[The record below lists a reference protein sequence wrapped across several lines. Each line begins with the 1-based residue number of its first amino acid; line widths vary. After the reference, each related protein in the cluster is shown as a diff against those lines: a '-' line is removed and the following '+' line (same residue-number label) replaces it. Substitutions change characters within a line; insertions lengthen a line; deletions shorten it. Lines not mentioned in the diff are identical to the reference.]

1 MDEPPDE
8 SLNHENTT
16 RTPDNEKNNIEG
28 AGQALHRGSENAG
41 VGSSEPT
48 GDKVSGQANA
58 GSRQTGRR
66 TSEEAEQRSSQ
77 PTEHRLPGHAERKAS
92 QQGERRPSERRTSQ
106 PPNQQLP
113 SLSERKASG
122 KIDGQESLPS
132 EQTGQET
139 SELDDLIP
147 SASDDYLSAR
157 SQQQEYNQHGYWTED
172 SSDPH
177 RLSED
182 IEKDYTQVRQTT
194 EKQAGYRSYY
204 KTLAHIESR
213 TLTDTN
219 DYRETGQRLQ
229 PCTFEDSEAELP
241 SKVSTTEE
249 TESATTIQAYN
260 TQDTELTTSTSH
272 EKLPSITTKV
282 YYSSS
287 PEKVQTTEY
296 TSNIATVFDQGR
308 SSQRSS
314 QNSRRRFP
322 PIVFE
327 DPYHVALRY
336 MEKHNILQIFQQI
349 TENLVYERPDDP
361 LYFMLDQVQGMIK
374 YRDERQSN

>member
-16 RTPDNEKNNIEG
+16 QIPNNEKNNIEG
-28 AGQALHRGSENAG
+28 AGQALHRGSEHAG

-66 TSEEAEQRSSQ
+66 TSEEAEQRSPQS
-77 PTEHRLPGHAERKAS
+77 TEHRLPGHAERRAS
-92 QQGERRPSERRTSQ
+92 LQAERRLSERRTSQ
-106 PPNQQLP
+106 PPNPQLP

-122 KIDGQESLPS
+122 KTDGQGSLPS
-132 EQTGQET
+132 EQTET
-139 SELDDLIP
+139 LELDDLIP
-147 SASDDYLSAR
+147 SASANYLSGR
-157 SQQQEYNQHGYWTED
+157 SQQQEYNQRGYWTED
-172 SSDPH
+172 SSDQY
-177 RLSED
+177 RLTED
-182 IEKDYTQVRQTT
+182 IEKDYAQVRHTT

-213 TLTDTN
+213 SLTDTHDN
-219 DYRETGQRLQ
+219 READQRVQ

-249 TESATTIQAYN
+249 TESATTLQAYN
-260 TQDTELTTSTSH
+260 TQDTELTTDTSH

-282 YYSSS
+282 YYLSS
-287 PEKVQTTEY
+287 PEKLQTTEY
-296 TSNIATVFDQGR
+296 
-308 SSQRSS
+308 SSDISPEFEQRSS
-314 QNSRRRFP
+314 QGSSQSYRWRFP

-327 DPYHVALRY
+327 DPYHAALRY

-361 LYFMLDQVQGMIK
+361 LYFMLDQVQDMIK
-374 YRDERQSN
+374 YRDERLSD